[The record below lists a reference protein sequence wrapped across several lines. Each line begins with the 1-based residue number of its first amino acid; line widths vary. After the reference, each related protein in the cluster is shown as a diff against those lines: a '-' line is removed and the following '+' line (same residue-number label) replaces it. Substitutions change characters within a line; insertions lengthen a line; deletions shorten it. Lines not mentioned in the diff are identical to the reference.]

1 MTTRKKSGHNM
12 KDVAKLRH
20 EDLEAELHLQNMQL
34 KAQKDPKPS
43 KPLSNQSRTSKVDE
57 KYLSKDNLENDIRAK
72 LGRIGYNSRVTP
84 DDLVQKKVLSRPE
97 QTEIDASNMRIR
109 ELGKD
114 ANANLANEVPPTL
127 EFLPKTEQDWV
138 DIDEDRYALEQLQ
151 QEKLFYEN
159 EIEKATIQMDR
170 LKHQGIHQGITE
182 QHLKKAHDRNK
193 DAFDKTQKAT
203 VTAIAALERDMRNY
217 TTALRR
223 VTAQIRNV
231 KELRQ
236 MYIAEQKQ
244 QYKVDMDA
252 YVQQISAL
260 TSAGLSTQRLVKES
274 DEDYAA
280 RMYDNVQSITTQEQL
295 YAGQLYLIREFISK
309 LLERSIGSGGKCK

>member
-1 MTTRKKSGHNM
+1 M

-72 LGRIGYNSRVTP
+72 LSRIGYNSRVTP

-151 QEKLFYEN
+151 QENPSMRMKL
-159 EIEKATIQMDR
+159 R
-170 LKHQGIHQGITE
+170 
-182 QHLKKAHDRNK
+182 
-193 DAFDKTQKAT
+193 
-203 VTAIAALERDMRNY
+203 
-217 TTALRR
+217 
-223 VTAQIRNV
+223 
-231 KELRQ
+231 
-236 MYIAEQKQ
+236 KQ
-244 QYKVDMDA
+244 QFKWIDSNIKEYIKVLLNN
-252 YVQQISAL
+252 ISRKL
-260 TSAGLSTQRLVKES
+260 MIETKMRLIKH
-274 DEDYAA
+274 
-280 RMYDNVQSITTQEQL
+280 
-295 YAGQLYLIREFISK
+295 K
-309 LLERSIGSGGKCK
+309 KPLLQP

>member
-1 MTTRKKSGHNM
+1 MTTRRKTGHNM

-34 KAQKDPKPS
+34 KAQKDPTPLKQLS
-43 KPLSNQSRTSKVDE
+43 KQSRASKVDE
-57 KYLSKDNLENDIRAK
+57 KFLSKDNLENDIRAK
-72 LGRIGYNSRVTP
+72 LDRIGYNSRVTP

-97 QTEIDASNMRIR
+97 QAEIDTYNMRIR

-114 ANANLANEVPPTL
+114 ANANLADEVPPTL
-127 EFLPKTEQDWV
+127 DYLPKTEQDWV

-217 TTALRR
+217 TAGLRR
-223 VTAQIRNV
+223 VTAQIRTV
-231 KELRQ
+231 KELRRI
-236 MYIAEQKQ
+236 YIAEQKQ
-244 QYKVDMDA
+244 QYKEKMDA

-260 TSAGLSTQRLVKES
+260 TSAGLSTKRLVNES
-274 DEDYAA
+274 DDDYAT

-295 YAGQLYLIREFISK
+295 YD
-309 LLERSIGSGGKCK
+309 